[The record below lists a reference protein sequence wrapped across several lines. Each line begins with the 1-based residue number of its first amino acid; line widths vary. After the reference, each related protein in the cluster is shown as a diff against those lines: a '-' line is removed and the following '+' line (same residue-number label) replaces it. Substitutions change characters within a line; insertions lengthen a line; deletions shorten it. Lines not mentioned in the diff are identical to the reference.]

1 MLDVVTGKHTVLQ
14 DVEGDVLAVTRD
26 VPMVGQSVESRAGT
40 TSFIKRSIQGAESA
54 YMLRLISIMGTHKHL
69 EPEQS
74 TPEEQTRG
82 WIETGDGQTC
92 ARPRW

>member
-1 MLDVVTGKHTVLQ
+1 MLEDVVATKVSQIEAAGARVIGTSLDSLREEDNSIQVLDVVTGKHTVLQ

-54 YMLRLISIMGTHKHL
+54 
-69 EPEQS
+69 
-74 TPEEQTRG
+74 
-82 WIETGDGQTC
+82 
-92 ARPRW
+92 

>member
-54 YMLRLISIMGTHKHL
+54 
-69 EPEQS
+69 
-74 TPEEQTRG
+74 
-82 WIETGDGQTC
+82 
-92 ARPRW
+92 

>member
-1 MLDVVTGKHTVLQ
+1 MLEDVVATKVSQIEAAGVGVIGTSLDSLREEDNSIQVLDVVTGKHTVLQ

-54 YMLRLISIMGTHKHL
+54 
-69 EPEQS
+69 
-74 TPEEQTRG
+74 
-82 WIETGDGQTC
+82 
-92 ARPRW
+92 